1 MAHFANYMIS
11 MGLYMPTKNVK
22 TYRFF
27 RAIAYQYGRF
37 ALNSVSKVGRG
48 LGKTSEVPFLRG
60 EMAS

>member
-1 MAHFANYMIS
+1 
-11 MGLYMPTKNVK
+11 MPTKNVK